1 MDRTDKLI
9 NNRALIFHILFY
21 VIMLGVSV
29 LAGFVI
35 SELMAEKLTR
45 IQLEAVLSGMGK
57 TSQDSFSGLTKLPL
71 SEDIA
76 VGEELLKN
84 YGIDRNSNPRL
95 FECFYD
101 IRNNIWLILS
111 LSLSAVSTLWLIVSV
126 KHISSIY
133 DNLELMRLECI
144 RISELM
150 ENNHTTVGDDFSC
163 ERRLSDSIALISQ
176 RMIYLTDNLKN
187 EKNNLKEFLSD
198 FSHQLKT
205 SLAVLRL
212 NNDMLTEID
221 NLSEDKRQ
229 SLYAE
234 THSQLCSME
243 NLIKSALKLAK
254 LNADAVEY
262 KMERASVYD
271 TCRMAV
277 KKITPLLEEKS
288 IGISLSCDC
297 DTEISHDNVW
307 LCEAFENIIKNA
319 YDHAE
324 CSEITVSLESNPISV
339 TVSIADNGVGIPQ
352 DEIPV
357 VFERFSSRNRDI
369 SMNCTGLGMS
379 VARKIIQA
387 HNGEILVFSE
397 KDNGTRFEIIFLK

>member
-9 NNRALIFHILFY
+9 NNRAMIYHILFY
-21 VIMLGVSV
+21 VAMVGVSV

-35 SELMAEKLTR
+35 SELLAEKLTR

-57 TSQDSFSGLTKLPL
+57 ASEGVFSNLTKSPV

-76 VGEELLKN
+76 TGEALMEN

-95 FECFYD
+95 FECFFI
-101 IRNNIWLILS
+101 IRNIIWLAVS
-111 LSLSAVSTLWLIVSV
+111 VCLSAMSTLWLVVSLRS
-126 KHISSIY
+126 ISSIY

-150 ENNHTTVGDDFSC
+150 ENTHETVGDDFSC

-176 RMIYLTDNLKN
+176 RMTYFTDNLKK
-187 EKNNLKEFLSD
+187 EKSSLKEFLSD

-229 SLYAE
+229 SLYCE
-234 THSQLCSME
+234 MHDQLCSME

-262 KMERASVYD
+262 KMEKASVYD

-288 IGISLSCDC
+288 IGISLRCDC

-319 YDHAE
+319 YDHAQ
-324 CSEITVSLESNPISV
+324 CSEITVSLESNPISI

-352 DEIPV
+352 EEIPS

-369 SMNCTGLGMS
+369 SMNCTGLGMA
-379 VARKIIQA
+379 VAQKIIKA

-397 KDNGTRFEIIFLK
+397 KNKGTRFEIIFLK